1 MSAKKYRVRLTA
13 EERTGLKALVSKG
26 RTAAYKQ
33 THARILLQCDEGR
46 EDGGRTDGE
55 IADALETGMATV
67 ARVRRRCVEEGIETA
82 LNRRPQVNR
91 RPKVLDGD
99 AEARLVAMACG
110 EPPEGCAKWTL
121 RLLADRLVE
130 CEIVEAVSAETVR
143 GTLKKRSQ
151 AVAEGVLVHPAEGEC
166 GVRVRDGGRTGA
178 PHMERELARATR
190 RFTDYLL
197 RVGAIAAAAPRLKQW
212 PMGPTAD
219 VHCRPR
225 VRGFAGNV
233 LGRWQ

>member
-13 EERTGLKALVSKG
+13 EERTGLKTLVSKG
-26 RTAAYKQ
+26 RAAAYKQ

-55 IADALETGMATV
+55 IADALEVGIATV
-67 ARVRRRCVEEGIETA
+67 ARVRRRCVEEGIEAA
-82 LNRRPQVNR
+82 LNRRWQVHR

-143 GTLKKRSQ
+143 VTLKKPISS
-151 AVAEGVLVHPAEGEC
+151 
-166 GVRVRDGGRTGA
+166 
-178 PHMERELARATR
+178 
-190 RFTDYLL
+190 
-197 RVGAIAAAAPRLKQW
+197 
-212 PMGPTAD
+212 
-219 VHCRPR
+219 
-225 VRGFAGNV
+225 
-233 LGRWQ
+233 LG